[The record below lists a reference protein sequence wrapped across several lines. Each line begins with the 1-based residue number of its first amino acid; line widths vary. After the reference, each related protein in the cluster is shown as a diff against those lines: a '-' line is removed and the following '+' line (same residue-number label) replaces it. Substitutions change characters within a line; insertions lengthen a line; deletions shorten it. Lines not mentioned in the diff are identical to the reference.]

1 MASRTDEPA
10 QAVQGN
16 ALSQVN
22 LARFARNNAL
32 QLGILAV
39 FLTIW
44 GIFIAFAP
52 DTFLSPKIYAA
63 FMATVPLFGII
74 ALPLTLA
81 VIAGEMDLSFPSIM
95 AIGTVAFLA
104 VYNATE
110 SVWLG
115 FLACLAVGAFA
126 GLTNGLIVV
135 KIGIPSLIA
144 TIGTQFFWRGVV
156 LVLREG
162 SSSATLVE
170 PKKTF
175 LAQAL
180 VGKIGGYWPVQMVW
194 FVLLTVGMWFLLNR
208 HKFGAH
214 VYLIGDN
221 VNSARL
227 MGVNVSRT
235 RILVFVLV
243 GLAAAFSG
251 LLASLHVSNF
261 FTTLGDGYLLTT
273 LASVFLGGTS
283 VFGGTG
289 TIFGTFIAC
298 FIIGS
303 IEAGIVAIGLTGFW
317 TKLIYGVIL
326 TISVAMHAIL
336 RKRMS

>member
-1 MASRTDEPA
+1 MASRTDEGA
-10 QAVQGN
+10 QAVQGR
-16 ALSQVN
+16 ALSQVK
-22 LARFARNNAL
+22 LSSFARKNAL

-39 FLTIW
+39 FLMIW
-44 GIFIAFAP
+44 AVFIIFAP
-52 DTFLSPKIYAA
+52 GTFLSPRIYAA
-63 FMATVPLFGII
+63 FMGTVPLFGII

-104 VYNATE
+104 IYNSTE
-110 SVWLG
+110 SVLLG
-115 FLACLAVGAFA
+115 FLACLAVGTFA
-126 GLTNGLIVV
+126 GLMNGLIVV
-135 KIGIPSLIA
+135 KVGIPSLIA

-194 FVLLTVGMWFLLNR
+194 FVLITVGMWFLLNR

-214 VYLIGDN
+214 VYLVGDN

-289 TIFGTFIAC
+289 TILGTFIAC

-326 TISVAMHAIL
+326 TLSVAMHAIL

>member
-1 MASRTDEPA
+1 MASRTDEPV
-10 QAVQGN
+10 QAVQGHS
-16 ALSQVN
+16 LRQMN
-22 LARFARNNAL
+22 LASFARKNSL
-32 QLGILAV
+32 QIGILAV
-39 FLTIW
+39 FVTIW

-52 DTFLSPKIYAA
+52 DTFLSPQIYAA

-104 VYNATE
+104 VYNGTG
-110 SVWLG
+110 SVLLG
-115 FLACLAVGAFA
+115 FLACLASGAFA
-126 GLTNGLIVV
+126 GLMNGLIVV

-175 LAQAL
+175 LAQIL
-180 VGKIGGYWPVQMVW
+180 VGKIGSYWPVQMVW
-194 FVLLTVGMWFLLNR
+194 FVLFTIGMWFLLNR
-208 HKFGAH
+208 HRFGAH
-214 VYLIGDN
+214 VYLTGDN

-243 GLAAAFSG
+243 GLAASFSG

-261 FTTLGDGYLLTT
+261 FTTLGEGYLLTT

-289 TIFGTFIAC
+289 TILGTFIAC

-336 RKRMS
+336 RERIS

>member
-1 MASRTDEPA
+1 
-10 QAVQGN
+10 
-16 ALSQVN
+16 
-22 LARFARNNAL
+22 
-32 QLGILAV
+32 
-39 FLTIW
+39 
-44 GIFIAFAP
+44 
-52 DTFLSPKIYAA
+52 
-63 FMATVPLFGII
+63 
-74 ALPLTLA
+74 
-81 VIAGEMDLSFPSIM
+81 
-95 AIGTVAFLA
+95 
-104 VYNATE
+104 
-110 SVWLG
+110 
-115 FLACLAVGAFA
+115 
-126 GLTNGLIVV
+126 
-135 KIGIPSLIA
+135 
-144 TIGTQFFWRGVV
+144 
-156 LVLREG
+156 
-162 SSSATLVE
+162 
-170 PKKTF
+170 
-175 LAQAL
+175 
-180 VGKIGGYWPVQMVW
+180 
-194 FVLLTVGMWFLLNR
+194 VLLTVGMWFLLNR

>member
-1 MASRTDEPA
+1 MTSNVEE
-10 QAVQGN
+10 
-16 ALSQVN
+16 QV
-22 LARFARNNAL
+22 LAPRQDVKFNPGSFARKNAL

-44 GIFIAFAP
+44 FIFVVAAP
-52 DTFLSPKIYAA
+52 GTFLAPEIYAA
-63 FMATVPLFGII
+63 FMATVPVFGII
-74 ALPLTLA
+74 ALALTLV
-81 VIAGEMDLSFPSIM
+81 VIAGEIDLSFGSIM

-104 VYNATE
+104 VYNGTN
-110 SVWLG
+110 SVWLA
-115 FLACLAVGAFA
+115 FLACLSA
-126 GLTNGLIVV
+126 GLVAGLMNGLIVV

-162 SSSATLVE
+162 SSSASLVE

-175 LAQAL
+175 LAQIL
-180 VGKIGGYWPVQMVW
+180 VGKIAGYWPVQMVW
-194 FVLLTVGMWFLLNR
+194 FVVFAVGIWFLLNR
-208 HKFGAH
+208 HRFGAH
-214 VYLIGDN
+214 LFLIGDN

-227 MGVNVSRT
+227 MGVSVART
-235 RILVFVLV
+235 RIMVFALV
-243 GLAAAFSG
+243 GVAAAFAG

-261 FTTLGDGYLLTT
+261 FTTLGEGYLLTT

-326 TISVAMHAIL
+326 TVSVAMHAIL
-336 RKRMS
+336 RQRWE